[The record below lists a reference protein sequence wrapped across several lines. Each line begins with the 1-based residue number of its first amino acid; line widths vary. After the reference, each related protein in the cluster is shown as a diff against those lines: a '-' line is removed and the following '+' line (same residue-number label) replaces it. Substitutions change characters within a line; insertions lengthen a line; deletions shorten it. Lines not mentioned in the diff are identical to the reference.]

1 MAEYLLLIVILLP
14 FIGGL
19 FVAASH
25 NGDDGVSRNAA
36 NVAVWVVCCNILL
49 ILKLFSLLG
58 VDQNGLQTAYLPWV
72 VAPGGL
78 LSFCADIL
86 SLMIVLSIHIAVLIG
101 VFSLRDS
108 CGSQKGVLF
117 FSQLF
122 LCITSGFFLAADLFT
137 FYVFFVLM
145 IVPLFM
151 QIGFCGGA
159 GRKTAT
165 RFFLYNA
172 WGAFLL
178 LMSVV
183 AIYALQDQKATIY
196 IENISEIK
204 LSGNFAIF
212 VWSGVFLAFV
222 LRLPVWP
229 FHYWISSVN
238 TVIKNPLVF
247 TSVNLMPISGLYG
260 FIRFWPAVLPE
271 EIAALVPVFEVL
283 CVMTMLY
290 LAFSGYSSTGLRDK
304 LFSYIFIYYLLY
316 LLGVFSPTD
325 VLKQNIAYSLFAFL
339 LVASGLIMIVFHV
352 DKESEKLQNSANGI
366 LCLQPKAAFSY
377 AILILAGVGFPVSA
391 LFWNNF
397 VIVSEILNTNVGIGS
412 IAVFTMLLA
421 AIFLLQNLYDLR
433 DKSCMLPGQEK
444 IYDIDNLRFVV
455 STIVMIVLFLS
466 FIKPLWFVY

>member
-1 MAEYLLLIVILLP
+1 MPENLLLIVVFLP
-14 FIGGL
+14 LIGSL

-25 NGDDGVSRNAA
+25 NDADGTSRNAT
-36 NVAVWVVCCNILL
+36 AVSIWVICCNILL
-49 ILKLFSLLG
+49 ILRLFSSLDIDL
-58 VDQNGLQTAYLPWV
+58 NSLQMISQMSWS
-72 VAPGGL
+72 VAPGGI
-78 LSFCADIL
+78 LSFGTDVL
-86 SLMIVLSIHIAVLIG
+86 SLMIILSIHIALLMGIFGLKDVTG
-101 VFSLRDS
+101 N
-108 CGSQKGVLF
+108 QKGI
-117 FSQLF
+117 LF
-122 LCITSGFFLAADLFT
+122 LNLLFLTTTTGFFMAADLFT
-137 FYVFFVLM
+137 FYMFFVLM

-151 QIGFCGGA
+151 EIGLCSGA
-159 GRKTAT
+159 GKKTAS

-172 WGAFLL
+172 LGTLLL
-178 LMSVV
+178 LMPVA
-183 AIYALQDQKATIY
+183 AIYAMQNVVIY
-196 IENISEIK
+196 IENISDIR
-204 LSGNFAIF
+204 LPDN
-212 VWSGVFLAFV
+212 SGVFIWSGMFLAFI

-238 TVIKNPLVF
+238 TVLKNPLVF
-247 TSVNLMPISGLYG
+247 TGVNLMPISGLYG

-271 EIAALVPVFEVL
+271 EIAALVPVFEIL

-290 LAFSGYSSTGLRDK
+290 LAFSGYSSAGLRDK

-339 LVASGLIMIVFHV
+339 LVASGMIMIVFHV

-377 AILILAGVGFPVSA
+377 ALLILAGVGFPVSA

-397 VIVSEILNTNVGIGS
+397 IIVSEILNANVCIGT

-421 AIFLLQNLYDLR
+421 AVFLLQNLYDLR
-433 DKSCMLPGQEK
+433 DKSCLLQGQEK
-444 IYDIDNLRFVV
+444 IYDIDNLRFAAG
-455 STIVMIVLFLS
+455 TIVMMVLFLS